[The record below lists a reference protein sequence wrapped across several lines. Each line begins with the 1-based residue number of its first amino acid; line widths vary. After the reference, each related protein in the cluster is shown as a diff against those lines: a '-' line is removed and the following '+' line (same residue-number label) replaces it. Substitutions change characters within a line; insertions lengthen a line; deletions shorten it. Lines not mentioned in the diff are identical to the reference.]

1 MHPHWHTG
9 LNRTL
14 QAATGDELEH
24 FQARLIDMFDGHA
37 AFSQGSTQGDLH
49 GCDPGSEHRSRTRLR
64 LERTLREVSTLLN
77 IGGRSAFILMNF
89 TATFT
94 ATFTAI
100 GFIIA
105 LIIIAVR
112 QRRRHE
118 AWVTLVKSGT
128 QASAWA
134 SSETSAH

>member
-24 FQARLIDMFDGHA
+24 FQARPIDMVDGHA
-37 AFSQGSTQGDLH
+37 AFSQGSAPGDLH

-77 IGGRSAFILMNF
+77 IGGRSA
-89 TATFT
+89 
-94 ATFTAI
+94 
-100 GFIIA
+100 
-105 LIIIAVR
+105 
-112 QRRRHE
+112 
-118 AWVTLVKSGT
+118 
-128 QASAWA
+128 
-134 SSETSAH
+134 SSS